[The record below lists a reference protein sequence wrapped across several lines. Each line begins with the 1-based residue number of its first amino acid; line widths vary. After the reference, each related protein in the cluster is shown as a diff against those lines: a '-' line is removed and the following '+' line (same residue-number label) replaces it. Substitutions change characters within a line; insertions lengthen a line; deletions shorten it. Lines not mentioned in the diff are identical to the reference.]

1 MPQESLTGQPSRLS
15 IAITGSGGSGAV
27 TTGSILL
34 AAVARAGYYGLMTRS
49 AGPQIRG
56 GESAAM
62 VRFGPGP
69 VNGMDDRFDILVALD
84 WLNISR
90 FYDEIPLGAESL
102 VLTDPAGGT
111 VPAEILASGAQV
123 VELPL
128 KAMADAVAGGRLNMA
143 ALGAAGAMA
152 GLPLAALEAAAT
164 ATLGRKSASVA
175 ESAVA
180 CLQAGYAAAP
190 ARPVTAI
197 TGTERWNM
205 SGNEASGLGA
215 LRGGVRFVAAYP
227 ITPATEMLEW
237 LAPRLEKVG
246 GGLLQAEDE
255 LASVNMIIGGSF
267 GGVPSLTATSGPG
280 LSLMMEGLGLAVTS
294 ETPIVVANVMRGG
307 PSTGI
312 PTKSEQSDL
321 NLALYGFHGDAPHL
335 VLAATD
341 IRDCTFTTQWAVRLV
356 EHLQTVAIVLTD
368 QALGQ
373 SRTICDP
380 PAEFPDKLSR
390 VTAEIGAE
398 PYRRYALTETGIS
411 PMALPGQPGGL
422 YVADG
427 LEHNPR
433 GTPSSMAK
441 DHAAQ
446 LEKRR
451 RKLLDFDYGPW
462 WAEIRGAGPLAPLA
476 LVTWGSATGAVVEAA
491 ERLTAAGHPTRAIAL
506 RLIAPL
512 RHADLAQAL
521 DGAERVLVVEQNQG
535 AQLFHYL
542 HGEQA
547 LPAGAHSFARP
558 GPLPLRPGDIVTAA
572 LATLDRRVPAA
583 VPAAGT
589 SPATTTPESQGH
601 ASVSPTADTTS
612 VDRPAPTSAQE
623 H

>member
-1 MPQESLTGQPSRLS
+1 MPQESLTGQRSRLS

-34 AAVARAGYYGLMTRS
+34 AAIARAGYYGLMTRS

-62 VRFGPGP
+62 VRFGPDP
-69 VNGMDDRFDILVALD
+69 VHCMDDRFDILVALD

-90 FYDEIPLGAESL
+90 FYDEIPLGAASL
-102 VLTDPAGGT
+102 ILTDPAGGP
-111 VPAEILASGAQV
+111 VPAEILSSGGRV

-128 KAMADAVAGGRLNMA
+128 KAMADAVSGGRLNMA

-152 GLPLAALEAAAT
+152 GLPLTALAAEATQA
-164 ATLGRKSASVA
+164 LGHKSASVA

-180 CLQAGYAAAP
+180 CIQAGYAAAP
-190 ARPVTAI
+190 AQALRAI
-197 TGTERWNM
+197 TGGERWNM

-321 NLALYGFHGDAPHL
+321 NIALYGFHGDAPHL

-341 IRDCTFTTQWAVRLV
+341 IRDCTFTTQWAVRLA
-356 EHLQTVAIVLTD
+356 EHLQTVAIVLSD

-373 SRTICDP
+373 SRTVCDP
-380 PAEFPDKLSR
+380 PALFPDDLPR
-390 VTAEIGAE
+390 VTAEIGEE
-398 PYRRYALTETGIS
+398 PYRRYALTESGIS
-411 PMALPGQPGGL
+411 PMSLPGQPGGI

-451 RKLLDFDYGPW
+451 RKLLDFDYDSH
-462 WAEIRGAGPLAPLA
+462 WAEICGSGPLA
-476 LVTWGSATGAVVEAA
+476 LVTWGSASGAVVEAA
-491 ERLTAAGHPTRAIAL
+491 ERLTAAGYATRAIAL

-521 DGAERVLVVEQNQG
+521 AGAEQVLVVEQNQG

-542 HGEQA
+542 HSEQA
-547 LPAGAHSFARP
+547 LPAGARSFAHP
-558 GPLPLRPGDIVTAA
+558 GPLPLRPGAIATAA
-572 LATLDRRVPAA
+572 LASAN
-583 VPAAGT
+583 
-589 SPATTTPESQGH
+589 H
-601 ASVSPTADTTS
+601 
-612 VDRPAPTSAQE
+612 PAPSAAPGAPPAPSSAQE

>member
-1 MPQESLTGQPSRLS
+1 MLQESHTGQPPRLS

-34 AAVARAGYYGLMTRS
+34 AAVARAGFYGLMTRS

-62 VRFGPGP
+62 VRFGPTP
-69 VNGMDDRFDILVALD
+69 VNAMDDRFDILVALD

-90 FYDEIPLGAESL
+90 FLDEIPLDGSSL
-102 VLTDPAGGT
+102 ILTDPAGGA
-111 VPAEILASGAQV
+111 VPPAILASGAQV
-123 VELPL
+123 VALPL
-128 KAMADAVAGGRLNMA
+128 KALADAVAGGRLNMA

-152 GLPLAALEAAAT
+152 GLPLAALEIEAR
-164 ATLGRKSASVA
+164 ATLGKKSASVA
-175 ESAVA
+175 DAAVA

-190 ARPVTAI
+190 GKPVVENP
-197 TGTERWNM
+197 GTERWNM

-215 LRGGVRFVAAYP
+215 LRGGIRFVAAYP

-280 LSLMMEGLGLAVTS
+280 LSLMMEGLGLAVAS

-321 NLALYGFHGDAPHL
+321 NIALYGFHGDAPHL

-341 IRDCTFTTQWAVRLV
+341 IRDCVFTTQWAVRLA

-373 SRTICDP
+373 SRTICAP
-380 PAEFPDKLSR
+380 PAHFPEALPR
-390 VTAEIGAE
+390 LVAEVGDE
-398 PYRRYALTETGIS
+398 PYRRYTLTESGVS
-411 PMALPGQPGGL
+411 PMALPGQAGGM
-422 YVADG
+422 YTADG

-441 DHAAQ
+441 DHLAQ
-446 LEKRR
+446 SEKRQ
-451 RKLLDFDYGPW
+451 RKLTDFDYGHY
-462 WAEIRGAGPLAPLA
+462 WAEISGAGPIA

-491 ERLTAAGHPTRAIAL
+491 ERLTAAGRPARAIAL

-521 DGAERVLVVEQNQG
+521 AGAEEILVVEQNQG

-542 HGEQA
+542 HAEQA
-547 LPAGAHSFARP
+547 LPAGARSLARP
-558 GPLPLRPGDIVTAA
+558 GPLPLRPGDIAAAA
-572 LATLDRRVPAA
+572 LARPAA
-583 VPAAGT
+583 
-589 SPATTTPESQGH
+589 SPN
-601 ASVSPTADTTS
+601 
-612 VDRPAPTSAQE
+612 QE